1 MGNSWILW
9 IIQIIIKILNIE
21 IYGGKIMDSNWRE
34 AFAERYERYSTWK
47 TLNSK
52 EKVKSFF
59 IRQFNELT
67 DDLSDKNHVEIIT
80 NSDDVTFKVAKST
93 LELITLID
101 YIVVRING
109 EAYGDIKFDN
119 GAFLETEEDSFAD
132 RPRINDVVVDHLF
145 KKAFSNFQM

>member
-1 MGNSWILW
+1 M
-9 IIQIIIKILNIE
+9 
-21 IYGGKIMDSNWRE
+21 
-34 AFAERYERYSTWK
+34 FYSVQ
-47 TLNSK
+47 LVELSQPLVQ
-52 EKVKSFF
+52 KVKSFF

-80 NSDDVTFKVAKST
+80 NSDDVTFKVARST

-132 RPRINDVVVDHLF
+132 RPRINDVVVDAVMLPCLCRLSAKITF
-145 KKAFSNFQM
+145 GN